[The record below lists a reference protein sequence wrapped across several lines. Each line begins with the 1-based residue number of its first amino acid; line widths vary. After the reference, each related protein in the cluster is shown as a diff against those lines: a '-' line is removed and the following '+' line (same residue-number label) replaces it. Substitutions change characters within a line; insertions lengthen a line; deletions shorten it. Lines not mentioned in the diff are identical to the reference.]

1 MASFILRRL
10 LYTLIT
16 LIGISIIS
24 WVIITQAPG
33 SPVALTMDPK
43 VSPKIIEQMEKNYD
57 LDKPVYQQYFL
68 WLQRLFTGKLYSFKD
83 GRPVME
89 KIGERIWN
97 TLLLNLVAMLIIFS
111 LAIPLGVF
119 SARRQYTFL
128 DNLGT
133 FGAYLGISIPSF
145 WLAYLLILGTVKLF
159 GYPVLGMRSFVTED
173 FTTPEI
179 ILDRLWHL
187 MLPSIILAIGG
198 IAALS
203 RYTRSSMLE
212 VIRQDYV
219 RTAKAKGLP
228 EETVYYKHALRN
240 ALLPII
246 TLFGFLIPGLIGGS
260 IIMETVFAWPGI
272 GRLAYQAVLARDYPV
287 VMTINTI
294 TAVLVLI
301 GNFVADILYGIV
313 RSPNS
318 IWINKWKSQISS
330 TK

>member
-1 MASFILRRL
+1 MARYLLRRL
-10 LYTLIT
+10 LYTFIT
-16 LIGISIIS
+16 LVGISVIS

-33 SPVALTMDPK
+33 SPIAITMDPK
-43 VSPKIIEQMEKNYD
+43 VSPKIVEQMEKNYD
-57 LDKPVYQQYFL
+57 LDKPIYQQYFL
-68 WLQRLFTGKLYSFKD
+68 WLKRLFTGNLYSFKD
-83 GRPVME
+83 GRPVLD

-97 TLLLNLVAMLIIFS
+97 TLLLNFVSILIIFS
-111 LAIPLGVF
+111 LAIPLGIF

-133 FGAYLGISIPSF
+133 FGAYLGISIPGF

-173 FTTPEI
+173 LTSLEI
-179 ILDRLWHL
+179 VMDRLWHL

-240 ALLPII
+240 ALLPIV

-294 TAVLVLI
+294 SAVLVLI
-301 GNFVADILYGIV
+301 GNFIADMLYAIV
-313 RSPNS
+313 DPR
-318 IWINKWKSQISS
+318 IRYQ
-330 TK
+330 

>member
-1 MASFILRRL
+1 MGSFILRRL
-10 LYTLIT
+10 LYTFIT
-16 LIGISIIS
+16 LIGISILS
-24 WVIITQAPG
+24 WVIIIQAPG
-33 SPVALTMDPK
+33 SPIALTLDPK
-43 VSPKIIEQMEKNYD
+43 VSPKIIAQMEKNYD
-57 LDKPVYQQYFL
+57 LDKPIYQQYFL
-68 WLQRLFTGKLYSFKD
+68 WLKKLFTGKLYSFKD
-83 GRPVME
+83 GRPVLE

-97 TLLLNLVAMLIIFS
+97 TLLLNLVSILIIFS
-111 LAIPLGVF
+111 LAIPLGIF
-119 SARRQYTFL
+119 SAKRQYSFL

-145 WLAYLLILGTVKLF
+145 WLAYLLILATVKLF

-173 FTTPEI
+173 
-179 ILDRLWHL
+179 L
-187 MLPSIILAIGG
+187 MLPSIILAIHGMAG
-198 IAALS
+198 LS

-212 VIRQDYV
+212 VIRQDYI

-301 GNFVADILYGIV
+301 GNFIADILYGIV
-313 RSPNS
+313 DPR
-318 IWINKWKSQISS
+318 IRYQ
-330 TK
+330 

>member
-1 MASFILRRL
+1 MGSYIARRL
-10 LYTLIT
+10 VYTLIT

-33 SPVALTMDPK
+33 SPIALTLDPK
-43 VSPKIIEQMEKNYD
+43 VSPKIIAQMEKNYD
-57 LDKPVYQQYFL
+57 LDKPIYQQYYL
-68 WLQRLFTGKLYSFKD
+68 WLERLFTGKLYSFKD
-83 GRPVME
+83 GRPVMQ
-89 KIGERIWN
+89 KIAERIWN

-111 LAIPLGVF
+111 LALPLGVF

-145 WLAYLLILGTVKLF
+145 WLAYLLILAAVKLF
-159 GYPVLGMRSFVTED
+159 GYPVLGMRSFVIEGLTE
-173 FTTPEI
+173 PELI
-179 ILDRLWHL
+179 MDRLWHL

-240 ALLPII
+240 ALLPVI
-246 TLFGFLIPGLIGGS
+246 TLFGFIIPGLIGGS
-260 IIMETVFAWPGI
+260 IIIETVFAWPGI

-294 TAVLVLI
+294 TALLVLI

-313 RSPNS
+313 DPR
-318 IWINKWKSQISS
+318 IRYG
-330 TK
+330 

>member
-1 MASFILRRL
+1 MSQYLLRRL

-33 SPVALTMDPK
+33 SPVALTLDPK

-57 LDKPVYQQYFL
+57 LDKPLYQQYFL

-83 GRPVME
+83 GRPVLQ
-89 KIGERIWN
+89 KIGERILN
-97 TLLLNLVAMLIIFS
+97 TLLLNLVAIIIIFS
-111 LAIPLGVF
+111 LAIPLGIF
-119 SARRQYTFL
+119 SAKRQYSLL
-128 DNLGT
+128 DHLGT
-133 FGAYLGISIPSF
+133 FAAYLGISIPSF

-173 FTTPEI
+173 FTTTEI
-179 ILDRLWHL
+179 VLDRLWHL

-219 RTAKAKGLP
+219 RTAKSKGLP

-301 GNFVADILYGIV
+301 GNFVADILYAIADPRIRYG
-313 RSPNS
+313 
-318 IWINKWKSQISS
+318 
-330 TK
+330 

>member
-1 MASFILRRL
+1 MAQYLFRRL

-16 LIGISIIS
+16 LIGISILS
-24 WVIITQAPG
+24 WLIITQAPG
-33 SPVALTMDPK
+33 SPIALTLDPK

-68 WLQRLFTGKLYSFKD
+68 WLKRLFSGNLYSFKD
-83 GRPVME
+83 GRPVMK

-97 TLLLNLVAMLIIFS
+97 TLLLNLVAILIIFS
-111 LAIPLGVF
+111 LAIPLGIF
-119 SARRQYTFL
+119 SAKRQYSFL

-173 FTTPEI
+173 FTGAEV

-301 GNFVADILYGIV
+301 GNFVADILYGIADP
-313 RSPNS
+313 R
-318 IWINKWKSQISS
+318 IRYG
-330 TK
+330 

>member
-1 MASFILRRL
+1 MASYLIRRL
-10 LYTLIT
+10 LITLIT
-16 LIGISIIS
+16 LIGISLLS
-24 WVIITQAPG
+24 WVVILQAPG

-68 WLQRLFTGKLYSFKD
+68 WLQRLLTGKLYSFKD

-89 KIGERIWN
+89 KIVERIWN
-97 TLLLNLVAMLIIFS
+97 TLLLNLVALLIIFS

-119 SARRQYTFL
+119 SAKRQYTLL
-128 DNLGT
+128 DHLGT
-133 FGAYLGISIPSF
+133 FGAYLGISAPSF
-145 WLAYLLILGTVKLF
+145 WLAYLLILGTVNLF
-159 GYPVLGMRSFVTED
+159 GYPVLGMRSFVTEG
-173 FTTPEI
+173 FTTPELI
-179 ILDRLWHL
+179 MDRLWHL

-212 VIRQDYV
+212 VIRQDYI
-219 RTAKAKGLP
+219 RTAKAKGVP
-228 EETVYYKHALRN
+228 EETVYYKHGLRN

-260 IIMETVFAWPGI
+260 LFMETVFAWPGI

-301 GNFVADILYGIV
+301 GNFVADILYAVADPRI
-313 RSPNS
+313 RY
-318 IWINKWKSQISS
+318 Q
-330 TK
+330 

>member
-1 MASFILRRL
+1 MSLYIFRRL

-16 LIGISIIS
+16 LIGISLLS

-33 SPVALTMDPK
+33 SPIALTLDPK

-57 LDKPVYQQYFL
+57 LDKPIYQQYFL
-68 WLQRLFTGKLYSFKD
+68 WLKKLFTGKLYSFKD

-89 KIGERIWN
+89 KISERIWN
-97 TLLLNLVAMLIIFS
+97 TLLLNLVSMLIIFS
-111 LAIPLGVF
+111 LAIPLGIF
-119 SARRQYTFL
+119 SAKRQYSYL

-159 GYPVLGMRSFVTED
+159 GYPVLGMRSFVTEE
-173 FTTPEI
+173 FTIVEMV
-179 ILDRLWHL
+179 LDRLWHL

-212 VIRQDYV
+212 VIRHDYI
-219 RTAKAKGLP
+219 RTAKSKGLP

-301 GNFVADILYGIV
+301 GNFVADILYGIADP
-313 RSPNS
+313 R
-318 IWINKWKSQISS
+318 IRYQ
-330 TK
+330 

>member
-1 MASFILRRL
+1 MGSYIIRRL

-24 WVIITQAPG
+24 WVVILQAPG
-33 SPVALTMDPK
+33 SPIALTMDPK
-43 VSPKIIEQMEKNYD
+43 VSPKIIEQMMKNYD
-57 LDKPVYQQYFL
+57 LDKPVYQQYYL
-68 WLQRLFTGKLYSFKD
+68 WLKKLFAGKLYSFKD
-83 GRPVME
+83 GRPVMR

-97 TLLLNLVAMLIIFS
+97 TLLLSLVAMLITFS

-119 SARRQYTFL
+119 SARKQYTLL
-128 DNLGT
+128 DHLGT
-133 FGAYLGISIPSF
+133 FGAYLGISMPSF
-145 WLAYLLILGTVKLF
+145 WLAYLLILGVVKLF
-159 GYPVLGMRSFVTED
+159 GYPVLGMRSFVTEG
-173 FTTPEI
+173 FTEPELI
-179 ILDRLWHL
+179 MDRLWHL
-187 MLPSIILAIGG
+187 MLPSIILAIQG
-198 IAALS
+198 IAAIS

-246 TLFGFLIPGLIGGS
+246 TLFGFLIPGLIGGALF
-260 IIMETVFAWPGI
+260 METVFAWPGI

-294 TAVLVLI
+294 TAILVLI
-301 GNFVADILYGIV
+301 GNFIADILYGIV
-313 RSPNS
+313 DPR
-318 IWINKWKSQISS
+318 IRYG
-330 TK
+330 

>member
-1 MASFILRRL
+1 MGSYLIRRL

-16 LIGISIIS
+16 LFGISVLS

-33 SPVALTMDPK
+33 SPIALTLDPK

-57 LDKPVYQQYFL
+57 LDKPVTQQYFL
-68 WLQRLFTGKLYSFKD
+68 WLKRLFTGNLYSFKD
-83 GRPVME
+83 GRPVLD

-97 TLLLNLVAMLIIFS
+97 TLLLNLIAVLIIFS
-111 LAIPLGVF
+111 LAIPLGIF
-119 SARRQYTFL
+119 SAKRQYTFM

-173 FTTPEI
+173 FTGFESVM
-179 ILDRLWHL
+179 DRLWHL
-187 MLPSIILAIGG
+187 LLPSIILAIGG

-212 VIRQDYV
+212 VIRQDYI
-219 RTAKAKGLP
+219 RTAKAKGVP

-260 IIMETVFAWPGI
+260 IIIETVFAWPGI
-272 GRLAYQAVLARDYPV
+272 GRLAYQAVLSRDYPV

-301 GNFVADILYGIV
+301 GNFVADLLYGIADP
-313 RSPNS
+313 R
-318 IWINKWKSQISS
+318 IRYQ
-330 TK
+330 

>member
-1 MASFILRRL
+1 MARYLIRRL
-10 LYTLIT
+10 LYTFIT
-16 LIGISIIS
+16 LVGISVIS

-33 SPVALTMDPK
+33 SPIAITMDPK
-43 VSPKIIEQMEKNYD
+43 VSPKIVEQMEKNYD
-57 LDKPVYQQYFL
+57 LDKPIYQQYFL
-68 WLQRLFTGKLYSFKD
+68 WLKRLFTGNLYSFKD
-83 GRPVME
+83 GRPVLD

-97 TLLLNLVAMLIIFS
+97 TLLLNFVSILIIFS
-111 LAIPLGVF
+111 LAIPLGIF
-119 SARRQYTFL
+119 SARKQYTFF

-133 FGAYLGISIPSF
+133 FGAYLGISIPGF

-173 FTTPEI
+173 LTSLEI
-179 ILDRLWHL
+179 VMDRLWHL

-240 ALLPII
+240 ALLPIV

-294 TAVLVLI
+294 SAVLVLI
-301 GNFVADILYGIV
+301 GNFIADMLYAIV
-313 RSPNS
+313 DPR
-318 IWINKWKSQISS
+318 IRYQ
-330 TK
+330 

>member
-1 MASFILRRL
+1 MGSYIARRL
-10 LYTLIT
+10 FYTLIT

-43 VSPKIIEQMEKNYD
+43 VSPKIIAQMEKNYD

-68 WLQRLFTGKLYSFKD
+68 WLERLFTGKLYSFKD
-83 GRPVME
+83 GRPVMR
-89 KIGERIWN
+89 KIAERIWN
-97 TLLLNLVAMLIIFS
+97 TLLLSLVAMIITFS
-111 LAIPLGVF
+111 IAIPLGVF
-119 SARRQYTFL
+119 SARKQYTLL
-128 DNLGT
+128 DHLGT

-145 WLAYLLILGTVKLF
+145 WFAYVLILAVVKLF
-159 GYPVLGMRSFVTED
+159 GYPVLGMRSFVTEG
-173 FTTPEI
+173 FTEPELI
-179 ILDRLWHL
+179 VDRLWHL
-187 MLPSIILAIGG
+187 MLPSIILAIQG
-198 IAALS
+198 IAAIS

-228 EETVYYKHALRN
+228 EEAVYYKHALRN
-240 ALLPII
+240 ALLPIV
-246 TLFGFLIPGLIGGS
+246 TLFGFLIPGLIGGALF
-260 IIMETVFAWPGI
+260 METVFAWPGI

-294 TAVLVLI
+294 TATLVLI

-313 RSPNS
+313 DPR
-318 IWINKWKSQISS
+318 IRYG
-330 TK
+330 

>member
-1 MASFILRRL
+1 MGSYFIRRL
-10 LYTLIT
+10 FYTFIT

-24 WVIITQAPG
+24 WLIITQAPG
-33 SPVALTMDPK
+33 SPIALTLDPK
-43 VSPKIIEQMEKNYD
+43 VSPKIIAQMEKNYD

-68 WLQRLFTGKLYSFKD
+68 WLERLFRGKLYSFKD
-83 GRPVME
+83 GRPVMQ
-89 KIGERIWN
+89 KIAERIWN

-111 LAIPLGVF
+111 LALPLGVF
-119 SARRQYTFL
+119 SARRQYTFF

-145 WLAYLLILGTVKLF
+145 WLAYLLILATVKLF
-159 GYPVLGMRSFVTED
+159 GYPVLGMRSFVTEG
-173 FTTPEI
+173 FTEPELI
-179 ILDRLWHL
+179 MDRLWHL
-187 MLPSIILAIGG
+187 MLPSIILAVGG

-240 ALLPII
+240 ALLPVI
-246 TLFGFLIPGLIGGS
+246 TLFGFIIPGLIGGS
-260 IIMETVFAWPGI
+260 IITETVFAWPGI

-294 TAVLVLI
+294 TATLVLI

-313 RSPNS
+313 DPR
-318 IWINKWKSQISS
+318 IRYG
-330 TK
+330 

>member
-1 MASFILRRL
+1 MGSYLIRRL

-16 LIGISIIS
+16 LFGISVIS

-33 SPVALTMDPK
+33 SPIALTLDPK

-57 LDKPVYQQYFL
+57 LDKPVTQQYFL
-68 WLQRLFTGKLYSFKD
+68 WLKRLFTGNLYSFKD
-83 GRPVME
+83 GRPVLD

-97 TLLLNLVAMLIIFS
+97 TLLLNLIAVLIIFS
-111 LAIPLGVF
+111 LAIPLGIF
-119 SARRQYTFL
+119 SAKRQYTFM

-159 GYPVLGMRSFVTED
+159 GYPVLGMRSFVTEG
-173 FTTPEI
+173 FTGFESVM
-179 ILDRLWHL
+179 DRLWHL
-187 MLPSIILAIGG
+187 LLPSIILAIGG

-212 VIRQDYV
+212 VIRQDYI

-228 EETVYYKHALRN
+228 EETIYYKHALRN

-272 GRLAYQAVLARDYPV
+272 GRLAYQAVLSRDYPV

-301 GNFVADILYGIV
+301 GNFVADLLYGIADP
-313 RSPNS
+313 R
-318 IWINKWKSQISS
+318 IRYQ
-330 TK
+330 

>member
-1 MASFILRRL
+1 MTQFVLRRL

-16 LIGISIIS
+16 LIGISILS

-33 SPVALTMDPK
+33 SPIALTLDPK

-57 LDKPVYQQYFL
+57 LDKPIYQQYFL
-68 WLQRLFTGKLYSFKD
+68 WLKRLFTGNLYSFKD
-83 GRPVME
+83 GRPVMG

-111 LAIPLGVF
+111 LAIPLGIF
-119 SARRQYTFL
+119 SAKRQYSIL

-173 FTTPEI
+173 FTTTEV

-260 IIMETVFAWPGI
+260 IIMETVFSWPGI

-301 GNFVADILYGIV
+301 GNFVADILYGIADP
-313 RSPNS
+313 R
-318 IWINKWKSQISS
+318 IRYG
-330 TK
+330 